1 LYKGV
6 GVLEKKFWHA
16 VLRFLIVAVVIIP
29 LVVALYYVLPLIY
42 PFLIGIVFALIFNP
56 FVNMLEKRAKVPRW
70 LSVTIAILL
79 LLAILIT
86 IIVLVVIEIA
96 SEITNLQEKLPLFI
110 ADYITQVQE
119 FIFYDL
125 VAFYDQFTAFYSSLD
140 PEVRKNIEQQV
151 QSFSDKLV
159 ELVQGTI
166 TNLFEGIVAFLGAVP
181 TIATA
186 FIISLLASFFISKDW
201 PRLRHKFIE
210 LIPDQVH
217 RSGGAVLSDLRKALF
232 GFIKAQLTLI
242 SITFILVLLGFII
255 LDIEY
260 GLTLAIVI
268 ALVDLL
274 PYLGTGL
281 VFVPWIV
288 YLFISADYSMVI
300 GLSIL
305 YAVVVIQRQMMEPK
319 ILGTNVG
326 LDPLLTLVAL
336 FVGFQLFSFIGLI
349 IGPVFMVIVGALH
362 RAGVFRDLWAF
373 IRGA

>member
-1 LYKGV
+1 M
-6 GVLEKKFWHA
+6 EKSFWQA
-16 VLRFLIVAVVIIP
+16 VLRVMIVAAVIIP
-29 LVVALYYVLPLIY
+29 LLIAIYYVLPLIY
-42 PFLIGIVFALIFNP
+42 PFLIGIIFALIFNP
-56 FVNMLEKRAKVPRW
+56 FVNLLERKAKVPRW

-86 IIVLVVIEIA
+86 IIVLVVIEVA
-96 SEITNLQEKLPLFI
+96 SEITNLQEALPLYI
-110 ADYITQVQE
+110 ADYITQIQE

-151 QSFSDKLV
+151 QTFSDKLAGLV
-159 ELVQGTI
+159 EDTI
-166 TNLFEGIVAFLGAVP
+166 KNLFEGIVAFLGAVP

-201 PRLRHKFIE
+201 PRLRHKFIQ
-210 LIPDQVH
+210 LIPEQAH
-217 RSGGAVLSDLRKALF
+217 RSGGAVLTDLRKALF
-232 GFIKAQLTLI
+232 GFVKAQLTLI

-268 ALVDLL
+268 AIVDLL

-281 VFVPWIV
+281 VFIPWIV
-288 YLFISADYSMVI
+288 YLFINADYTMVI

-336 FVGFQLFSFIGLI
+336 FIGFQLFSFIGLI
-349 IGPVFMVIVGALH
+349 IGPVLMVVISALH

-373 IRGA
+373 IRGT

>member
-1 LYKGV
+1 M
-6 GVLEKKFWHA
+6 EKSFWQA
-16 VLRFLIVAVVIIP
+16 VLRFLIVVAVIIP
-29 LVVALYYVLPLIY
+29 LLFAIYYALPLIY

-56 FVNMLEKRAKVPRW
+56 FVNIMNKKAKVPRW

-79 LLAILIT
+79 LLAILVT
-86 IIVLVVIEIA
+86 MIVLVVIEIA
-96 SEITNLQEKLPLFI
+96 SEISNLQETLPIYI
-110 ADYITQVQE
+110 ADYVTQIQE

-151 QSFSDKLV
+151 QDASTKISGI
-159 ELVQGTI
+159 VQDSI
-166 TNLFEGIVAFLGAVP
+166 KNLFDGIIAFLGALP

-201 PRLRHKFIE
+201 PKLRQKFID
-210 LIPDQVH
+210 LIPDQAH
-217 RSGGAVLSDLRKALF
+217 QSGGAVLSDLRKALF
-232 GFIKAQLTLI
+232 GFVKAQLTLI
-242 SITFILVLLGFII
+242 SITFIIVLLGFII

-260 GLTLAIVI
+260 GLTLAII
-268 ALVDLL
+268 IGLVDLL

-281 VFVPWIV
+281 VFIPWIL
-288 YLFISADYSMVI
+288 YLFFNGDYTMVI

-349 IGPVFMVIVGALH
+349 IGPVTMVILGALH
-362 RAGVFRDLWAF
+362 RSGVFRDLWSF
-373 IRGA
+373 IRGT